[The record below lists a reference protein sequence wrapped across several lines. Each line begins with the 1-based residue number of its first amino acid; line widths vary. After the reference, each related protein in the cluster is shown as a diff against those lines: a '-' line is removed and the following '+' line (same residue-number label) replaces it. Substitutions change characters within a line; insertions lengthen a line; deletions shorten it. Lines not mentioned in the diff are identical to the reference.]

1 MGTGQPDRS
10 ILLVGMMGSGK
21 SAVGRAL
28 ADRLGWELVDSDH
41 AVEQRA
47 GATIPEIF
55 RGQGEDHF
63 RRLERG
69 VLEALPRERT
79 VVALGG
85 GAVASAL
92 NREILARKGI
102 QVWLDAPPETL
113 ASRIGASRERPLLG
127 DRSGP
132 ERVAR
137 LAGLLRERREAYA
150 EAPIRV
156 CTAERSVGEVASA
169 ILKRLSEQEGPQ

>member
-1 MGTGQPDRS
+1 MQPDRS

-113 ASRIGASRERPLLG
+113 ASRVGRGDERPLLG
-127 DRSGP
+127 DHPGP
-132 ERVAR
+132 ERVER
-137 LAGLLRERREAYA
+137 LAVLLHDRRDAYA
-150 EAPIRV
+150 EAQIRV
-156 CTAERSVGEVASA
+156 STAERSVGEVANV
-169 ILKRLSEQEGPQ
+169 ILKRLSSQEDPA